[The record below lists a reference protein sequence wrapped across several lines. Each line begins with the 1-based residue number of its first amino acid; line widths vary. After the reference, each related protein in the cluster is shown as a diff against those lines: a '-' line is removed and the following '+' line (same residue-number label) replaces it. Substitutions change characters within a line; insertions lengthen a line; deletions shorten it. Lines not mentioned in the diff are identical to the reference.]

1 MKKENI
7 FTKHPILKHLCLMLG
22 ISLVILI
29 IAFILIKIYA
39 RHGKEY
45 ILPDLVGQNIEALRN
60 DNPLELEYVIID
72 STYVKGEEGGII
84 ITQEPK
90 DSTMVKKGRKIYVT
104 ISSYKPADAVVP
116 KLTDGTSLRQ
126 AISYLE
132 AAGLQGGK
140 LTFVES
146 PYKDVMKQSHNGR
159 EIYEGEKLPK
169 GSYID
174 LVVGMGENPKPA
186 TVPFVLNRSVEK
198 ARRDILLAS
207 LNVGKEHYSDRAD
220 RTKAVVYHQEPEY
233 TGAAYLPLGSEVELW
248 YCNPEDKDVERIVRE
263 FQVDSSKIQVTGGTE
278 EEDDFEIEF

>member
-1 MKKENI
+1 MKKDNI
-7 FTKHPILKHLCLMLG
+7 FIQHPILKHLCIMLG
-22 ISLVILI
+22 ISAAILI

-45 ILPDLVGQNIEALRN
+45 VLPDLVGQNIETLRN

-84 ITQEPK
+84 ITQDPK

-104 ISSYKPADAVVP
+104 VSSYKPADAVMP

-132 AAGLQGGK
+132 SAGLQGGK

-146 PYKDVMKQSHNGR
+146 PYKDVLQQSHNGR
-159 EIYEGEKLPK
+159 QIYEGEKLPK
-169 GSYID
+169 GSLVD
-174 LVVGMGENPKPA
+174 LVVGLGDKPKPA
-186 TVPFVLNRSVEK
+186 TVPFVLNKSVEK

-207 LNVGKEHYSDRAD
+207 LNVGKEHYSQNTDKAR
-220 RTKAVVYHQEPEY
+220 AVVYHQEPEY

-263 FQVDSSKIQVTGGTE
+263 FQVDSSKIQVAGGEE
-278 EEDDFEIEF
+278 EEDEFEIEF

>member
-1 MKKENI
+1 MKKQN
-7 FTKHPILKHLCLMLG
+7 FFSQHPIIKHLCFMIG
-22 ISLVILI
+22 ISIAILI

-39 RHGKEY
+39 RHGKEFL
-45 ILPDLVGQNIEALRN
+45 LPNLVGQNIEALRS
-60 DNPLELEYVIID
+60 DNPLELEYIIID
-72 STYVKGEEGGII
+72 SSYVKGEEGGII
-84 ITQEPK
+84 ISQDPL

-104 ISSYKPADAVVP
+104 VTSYKPADAVVP

-140 LTFVES
+140 LTFIES

-169 GSYID
+169 GSFID
-174 LVVGMGENPKPA
+174 LVVGIGDNPKPA
-186 TVPFVLNRSVEK
+186 TVPFVINKSVEK

-207 LNVGKEHYSDRAD
+207 LNVGKEHYSNRAD
-220 RTKAVVYHQEPEY
+220 KAKAVVYRQEPEY
-233 TGAAYLPLGSEVELW
+233 TGAAYLPIGSEVELW
-248 YCNPEDKDVERIVRE
+248 YCNPEDKDVERIARE
-263 FQVDSSKIQVTGGTE
+263 FQVDSSKIPVAGAAA